1 MFTCELPA
9 AARLT
14 GIGMVMI
21 CWPFS
26 DWGNDKAVGVG
37 WKLNIE
43 RLASWRVV
51 GAYTIP
57 WGVWYITTP
66 GVIAAEFCEPTINH
80 QIVSYSWFY
89 RYRKHL
95 LMKLHQIIR
104 EWLKW
109 LLKSSNFTLR
119 CVKLI
124 ACVSITPTSE
134 NKTCEYWGIYLFE
147 RSVGLQCWHWSR
159 WSCYQNLT
167 PRSPLTVGRGS
178 HH

>member
-26 DWGNDKAVGVG
+26 DWGNDRAVGVG

-80 QIVSYSWFY
+80 QIVSYSRFY
-89 RYRKHL
+89 RFRKHL
-95 LMKLHQIIR
+95 LIKLHQIMNVKLWMIKVII
-104 EWLKW
+104 EKQL
-109 LLKSSNFTLR
+109 FYIR

-124 ACVSITPTSE
+124 ACVSITPNIFINGKGNHVVIVYGVIYSISISIGLLTS
-134 NKTCEYWGIYLFE
+134 I
-147 RSVGLQCWHWSR
+147 QA
-159 WSCYQNLT
+159 
-167 PRSPLTVGRGS
+167 
-178 HH
+178 